1 MHAASITAVSPRLQ
15 HPARRAAAQQA
26 ARRPGP
32 VRRAGRR
39 PRPAA
44 AHRVEDPDAV
54 ARRAVDAGAV
64 WRCRAGDVL
73 GRTPRRPARPLRASL
88 GAVDRPRTSSPDDIA
103 HRTPPDISTRAS
115 WCRPGPGARRPRWTC
130 RSVVETAV
138 VSAGPVPPVL
148 VPPAGPPCPPTAQSP
163 DGVHGRSC
171 VCRGRHGGVR
181 RNHGVSAGRRRTVRP
196 PGGSCLSVLGQDPGR
211 EKLGRRQPN
220 AILSRRTFS
229 LPTVRPA
236 PSSPFASTYAIPRP
250 LQDNAPWPPHICA
263 RHNT

>member
-1 MHAASITAVSPRLQ
+1 MQEMFWGERHGVLHDPYGHRWALLTAREQAHLTTSPTAP
-15 HPARRAAAQQA
+15 HP
-26 ARRPGP
+26 
-32 VRRAGRR
+32 
-39 PRPAA
+39 
-44 AHRVEDPDAV
+44 
-54 ARRAVDAGAV
+54 
-64 WRCRAGDVL
+64 
-73 GRTPRRPARPLRASL
+73 
-88 GAVDRPRTSSPDDIA
+88 TS
-103 HRTPPDISTRAS
+103 TSTRAS
-115 WCRPGPGARRPRWTC
+115 WRRPGPGARRPRWTC

-250 LQDNAPWPPHICA
+250 LQDNAP
-263 RHNT
+263 